1 MSLPNVLHTC
11 RRTLGV
17 SLACAVL
24 LGGCSG
30 EKPPVRLG
38 YLGGLTGRTADLGT
52 GGRNGIQIAIDEVN
66 SAGGING
73 RKIELV
79 LKDDSNDPEK
89 AKQLVQALIDA
100 KVDAILGPMTSNV
113 AAAVS
118 PIVTEAKILM
128 VGGSVTTNDLTG
140 KDDLFFRTI
149 SASTVHAA
157 TMAEYL
163 YTQRNVRKVNAAVN
177 LSNKAYSESWILN
190 FERAFSQLGGQ
201 VQRQVTYASS
211 ADTNFAELT
220 KALLDGQPDAVILVT
235 NAVDAALFANQ
246 VRLLR
251 GKALMV
257 TSEWA
262 GTGKLTELGGSNVE
276 GYIVPQYLD
285 PQSSSPEFLAFR
297 ELYRQR
303 FQQDVGFPA
312 VVAFNAAQVVI
323 KGLREKMPGE
333 SLKQA
338 VLRLRRFPGLQG
350 DVVFDDT
357 GDVQSRT
364 YLTEIRNGQYLLVR

>member
-1 MSLPNVLHTC
+1 MHN
-11 RRTLGV
+11 
-17 SLACAVL
+17 
-24 LGGCSG
+24 SG
-30 EKPPVRLG
+30 
-38 YLGGLTGRTADLGT
+38 
-52 GGRNGIQIAIDEVN
+52 
-66 SAGGING
+66 
-73 RKIELV
+73 
-79 LKDDSNDPEK
+79 
-89 AKQLVQALIDA
+89 
-100 KVDAILGPMTSNV
+100 
-113 AAAVS
+113 
-118 PIVTEAKILM
+118 
-128 VGGSVTTNDLTG
+128 
-140 KDDLFFRTI
+140 
-149 SASTVHAA
+149 
-157 TMAEYL
+157 
-163 YTQRNVRKVNAAVN
+163 
-177 LSNKAYSESWILN
+177 
-190 FERAFSQLGGQ
+190 
-201 VQRQVTYASS
+201 
-211 ADTNFAELT
+211 
-220 KALLDGQPDAVILVT
+220 
-235 NAVDAALFANQ
+235 
-246 VRLLR
+246 RLLR

-364 YLTEIRNGQYLLVR
+364 YLTEIRNGQYFLVR